1 LTVTLSGIYLPT
13 LEEQEGDEMSE
24 SPVRNSSFAQ
34 LDADG
39 LANRY
44 RVQTNWHVI
53 TGAICSGKT
62 TLINLLAEGG
72 FQTVPEIARQY
83 VEAEMAK
90 GRTLEELF
98 GSEDDERAITELQR
112 RAEKEL
118 RPTDVVFLDRALPG
132 YLHFWRLFGM
142 DADELLPMCFE
153 HRYASV
159 FILDQLLLELD
170 GARIDDKAYTD
181 LLDAALVRDYS
192 ALGYDV
198 VRVPVM
204 SPQERL
210 EFVLARLARQGLT

>member
-1 LTVTLSGIYLPT
+1 
-13 LEEQEGDEMSE
+13 MSE
-24 SPVRNSSFAQ
+24 SPIRDSSATQ
-34 LDADG
+34 LDPDHLAD
-39 LANRY
+39 RY

-53 TGAICSGKT
+53 TGAVCCGKT
-62 TLINLLAEGG
+62 TLINLLADQG
-72 FQTVPEIARQY
+72 FQTVPECGRQY
-83 VEAEMAK
+83 IEAAVAK

-98 GSEDDERAITELQR
+98 GPDNSRVITDMQR
-112 RAEKEL
+112 RAENGL

-132 YLHFWRLFGM
+132 CLHFWRLFGM
-142 DADELLPMCFE
+142 DTGELLPMCFE

-159 FILDQLLLELD
+159 FMLDQLPLELD

-181 LLDAALVRDYS
+181 LLDEALVRDYS

-210 EFVLARLARQGLT
+210 EFVLDRLTRQGLI